1 MTRVSTRCV
10 WRVVWLMQVVDGSCP
25 GPNGDSFCKIVA
37 TPSSYCVPGVWKCL
51 GSTRNCGCD
60 FSATTSAPSTPFTS
74 LTSVQPPSTRFP
86 FTIRPFPVTSSPVS
100 STLQTTTLIPTTSTT
115 RQPTPV
121 YDGAPLFVWA
131 EWPEIS
137 GEAAYR
143 AYYSKMISVLN
154 SGPTKFNRLIL
165 RITNPT
171 LGSLSNLWTVSTN
184 SILYQSLISKLP
196 PSVTE
201 LMIYPYLL
209 VAPDQRAWVQSM
221 ETTTPL
227 EGVFKYAA
235 KWNSLLSTS
244 GSPIRFSGV
253 VVDGEEKVGFASE
266 IPSVP
271 LYKQAYNIGVF
282 GYATGYDTT
291 GDWNRYGP
299 YVDQFYLEM
308 YDFYVYNAPTLEL
321 VQNTDVTSSSAFVSE
336 LTSNVLPANL
346 LKNYN
351 NPKFQFMWSI
361 QNSASSN
368 CLYPLNGSCGSK
380 EDFGT
385 QSLEYF
391 LNFLAELKALYPS
404 TFGSRPNGIFQF
416 SFIPNSWFS

>member
-1 MTRVSTRCV
+1 MPYYSIKLLFALSGSLHMVR
-10 WRVVWLMQVVDGSCP
+10 GSCP
-25 GPNGDSFCKIVA
+25 GPNGDSFCRIVS

-60 FSATTSAPSTPFTS
+60 FSGTTAAPSSSVAS
-74 LTSVQPPSTRFP
+74 LPTTQSPSTRFP
-86 FTIRPFPVTSSPVS
+86 TTTRTLSTTSS
-100 STLQTTTLIPTTSTT
+100 TTSTLPT
-115 RQPTPV
+115 TTSVTTTPTPNEPLPA
-121 YDGAPLFVWA
+121 YDGTPLFMWA
-131 EWPEIS
+131 EWPELS
-137 GEAAYR
+137 GEASYR
-143 AYYSKMISVLN
+143 AYYAKMLSVLN

-196 PSVTE
+196 PFVTE

-209 VAPDQRAWVQSM
+209 VAPDQGAWVRSM
-221 ETTTPL
+221 GTSTPL
-227 EGVFKYAA
+227 EGVFKYAGA
-235 KWNSLLSTS
+235 WNTLLSAS
-244 GSPIRFSGV
+244 GSSVRISGV
-253 VVDGEEKVGFASE
+253 VVDGEEKVGFAPQ

-271 LYKQAYNIGVF
+271 MYKQMYGIGVF

-291 GDWNRYGP
+291 GDWNKYGP
-299 YVDQFYLEM
+299 FVDQFYLEM
-308 YDFYVYNAPTLEL
+308 YDFYKYNAPTLEL
-321 VQNTDVTSSSAFVSE
+321 VQNTDVGSSSAFVSE
-336 LTSNVLPANL
+336 LTSHVLPASL

-361 QNSASSN
+361 QNSASAN

-391 LNFLAELKALYPS
+391 LNFLAELKAMYPA
-404 TFGSRPNGIFQF
+404 TFGSRPNGLFQF
-416 SFIPNSWFS
+416 SFIPNSWFL